1 MKRQSN
7 YERQCEEWRQ
17 RFLAMDVKDLRA
29 RLPEL
34 REEGPWLTLR
44 HFGRRLGVR
53 LETGRIEA
61 LDDGLP
67 VSVNERLNVYTL
79 FAYCK
84 PGARLTGSWVPFR
97 SLRNAGPFG
106 PAFQRG
112 VVEAYACS
120 ASGHMD
126 DLRRAGGILGARLLP
141 QSDLGLELSA
151 FACMP
156 VRYLLWEGDEEFPAQ
171 ANVLFDES
179 AVDFIHVESVVTVAT
194 AGYVRLAAAAGLP
207 LATGAFGME

>member
-1 MKRQSN
+1 M
-7 YERQCEEWRQ
+7 
-17 RFLAMDVKDLRA
+17 
-29 RLPEL
+29 
-34 REEGPWLTLR
+34 
-44 HFGRRLGVR
+44 
-53 LETGRIEA
+53 
-61 LDDGLP
+61 
-67 VSVNERLNVYTL
+67 
-79 FAYCK
+79 
-84 PGARLTGSWVPFR
+84 PFR